1 MIRRFPVP
9 TAAAA
14 AVFLALA
21 TQAALAQAATTHL
34 GGKPLPQDRA
44 AGATTVT
51 VADCQKWLGTLAS
64 KEFEGRGTGQP
75 GYEKAAN
82 YVADHFKVLGL
93 EARGE
98 NGSYFQTVPW
108 QMTAV
113 VAAKTSIEFRRGE
126 TVLHTIP
133 AERLLGTA
141 TANAD
146 ATGSVVLLRP
156 KLVPTQPAEG
166 ESGNRRRG
174 GLEVQGLAEL
184 DLKGK
189 IVVVSMPPVGDG
201 QPTTGQT
208 AGVQQAAMA
217 RFTVARALQGKEC
230 AAVLYADTAPVQ
242 GGLRGRGGMGRG
254 GGNRAAAGAARSP
267 LDATFGGDDFAAVL
281 KAVQRDVASLADLP
295 VLTATDLTAH
305 VRVAVEEKQA
315 PAMNVF
321 AVLPGSD
328 PKLKDEYVVIGSH
341 LDHLGKAGDVIR
353 PGADDDGSGTT
364 GVLAVAQMFAK
375 NPTKPARSV
384 LFVCFS
390 GEESGLVGSAYFA
403 DHCPIPLA
411 SMVAELQMDMIGRD
425 EEENSEGD
433 KGELA
438 ENNRNSLHLI
448 GTKKLAPALHELCMA
463 KNQTAGFDLE
473 WDQEG
478 MFGRSDHANFAR
490 YGVPIAFFFT
500 GLHKDYHQPT
510 DTPEKINYPKLLRV
524 ATYVYDIGFELGTSS
539 ARPEVDPEL
548 WAKYRGK
555 KGEMPAAP
563 LAPAKAA
570 PAAGPGSGQER

>member
-1 MIRRFPVP
+1 MIPRIPVP
-9 TAAAA
+9 TAAA

-21 TQAALAQAATTHL
+21 TRAALAQAATTHL
-34 GGKPLPQDRA
+34 GGKPLPADRA
-44 AGATTVT
+44 AGAATVT

-82 YVADHFKVLGL
+82 YVAEHFKALGL

-113 VAAKTSIEFRRGE
+113 VAEKTSIEFRRGE

-189 IVVVSMPPVGDG
+189 IVLVSMPPVGEG
-201 QPTTGQT
+201 QPTTGQP

-254 GGNRAAAGAARSP
+254 GGNRAASGAARSP

-281 KAVQRDVASLADLP
+281 KAVQRDVASLAEMP
-295 VLTATDLTAH
+295 VMTATDLTAH

-463 KNQTAGFDLE
+463 KNQTAGFELE

-555 KGEMPAAP
+555 KGEKPAAP

-570 PAAGPGSGQER
+570 PATEQGTGRER

>member
-34 GGKPLPQDRA
+34 EGKPLPQDRA
-44 AGATTVT
+44 DGAATVS
-51 VADCQKWLGTLAS
+51 VPDCQKWLGTLAS

-82 YVADHFKVLGL
+82 YVADHFKALGL

-113 VAAKTSIEFRRGE
+113 VADKTSIEFRRGE
-126 TVLHTIP
+126 TLLHTIP

-146 ATGSVVLLRP
+146 ASGSVVLLRP
-156 KLVPTQPAEG
+156 KLVPTQPADG

-174 GLEVQGLAEL
+174 GLEVEGIAEL

-189 IVVVSMPPVGDG
+189 VVLVSMPP
-201 QPTTGQT
+201 
-208 AGVQQAAMA
+208 AGEGQQAAMA
-217 RFTVARALQGKEC
+217 RFAVTRALQGKEC

-254 GGNRAAAGAARSP
+254 GGNRAASGAARSP

-281 KAVQRDVASLADLP
+281 KAVQRDVAAVAELP

-305 VRVAVEEKQA
+305 VRVEVKETQA

-364 GVLAVAQMFAK
+364 GVMAVAQMFAK

-390 GEESGLVGSAYFA
+390 GEESGLIGSAWFA

-510 DTPEKINYPKLLRV
+510 DTPDKINYPKLLRV

-555 KGEMPAAP
+555 KGEKPAAP

>member
-1 MIRRFPVP
+1 MNPRFPVP
-9 TAAAA
+9 AAA

-34 GGKPLPQDRA
+34 DGKPLPADRA
-44 AGATTVT
+44 AGAATVS

-82 YVADHFKVLGL
+82 YVADHFKALGL

-113 VAAKTSIEFRRGE
+113 VAEKTSIEFRRGGA
-126 TVLHTIP
+126 VVHMVP
-133 AERLLGTA
+133 AKNLTGTA
-141 TANAD
+141 TANVD
-146 ATGSVVLLRP
+146 TSGEVVLLRP
-156 KLVPTQPAEG
+156 KLVQPTPAAGNGEG
-166 ESGNRRRG
+166 TNRRRG
-174 GLEVQGLAEL
+174 GVEVEGVAEL

-189 IVVVSMPPVGDG
+189 VVMVSMPP
-201 QPTTGQT
+201 
-208 AGVQQAAMA
+208 AGEGMAAAMA
-217 RFTVARALQGKEC
+217 RFAVTRALQGKEC
-230 AAVLYADTAPVQ
+230 AAVLFADTAPVQ

-267 LDATFGGDDFAAVL
+267 LDATFGGDDFATVL
-281 KAVQRDVASLADLP
+281 KLVQRDANALAELP
-295 VLTATDLTAH
+295 VATPLDLTAH
-305 VRVAVEEKQA
+305 VHVEVAETQA

-328 PKLKDEYVVIGSH
+328 PKLKDEYVVLGSH

-364 GVLAVAQMFAK
+364 GVMAVAQMFAK
-375 NPTKPARSV
+375 NPEKPARSV

-390 GEESGLVGSAYFA
+390 GEESGLIGSAWFA
-403 DHCPIPLA
+403 DHCPIPLP
-411 SMVAELQMDMIGRD
+411 SIVAELQMDMIGRD
-425 EEENSEGD
+425 EEEANDGGRLVNA
-433 KGELA
+433 GETA
-438 ENNRNSLHLI
+438 AQNKNSLHLV
-448 GTKKLAPALHELCMA
+448 GTEKLAPSLHQLCLARNELA
-463 KNQTAGFDLE
+463 RFDLE
-473 WDQEG
+473 FDQESL
-478 MFGRSDHANFAR
+478 FSRSDHANFAR

-510 DTPEKINYPKLLRV
+510 DTPDKINYPKLLRV
-524 ATYVYDIGFELGTSS
+524 ATYVYDLGFELGMGSG
-539 ARPEVDPEL
+539 RPEVDPEL
-548 WAKYRGK
+548 WSKYRGK
-555 KGEMPAAP
+555 KGEKPVAP

-570 PAAGPGSGQER
+570 PAAGQER

>member
-1 MIRRFPVP
+1 MIPRIPVP
-9 TAAAA
+9 TAAT

-21 TQAALAQAATTHL
+21 TQAVLAQAATTHIES
-34 GGKPLPQDRA
+34 KPLPADRA
-44 AGATTVT
+44 AGAATVG

-82 YVADHFKVLGL
+82 YVADHFKALGL

-146 ATGSVVLLRP
+146 ATGEVVLLRP
-156 KLVPTQPAEG
+156 KLVPTKPAEG
-166 ESGNRRRG
+166 SEGNRRRG
-174 GLEVQGLAEL
+174 GMEVEGLADL

-189 IVVVSMPPVGDG
+189 VVLVSMPP
-201 QPTTGQT
+201 
-208 AGVQQAAMA
+208 AGEGQQAAMA
-217 RFTVARALQGKEC
+217 RFSVTRALQGKEC

-254 GGNRAAAGAARSP
+254 GGNRAASGAARSP

-281 KAVQRDVASLADLP
+281 KAVQRDVAAVAELP
-295 VLTATDLTAH
+295 VMTATDLTAH

-328 PKLKDEYVVIGSH
+328 PKRKDEYVVIGSH

-403 DHCPIPLA
+403 DHCPIPL
-411 SMVAELQMDMIGRD
+411 SSIVAELQMDMIGRD

-463 KNQTAGFDLE
+463 KNQTAAFDLE

-510 DTPEKINYPKLLRV
+510 DTPDKINYPKLLRV

-548 WAKYRGK
+548 WAKYRGR
-555 KGEMPAAP
+555 KGEKPVAP

-570 PAAGPGSGQER
+570 PATEQGTGRER